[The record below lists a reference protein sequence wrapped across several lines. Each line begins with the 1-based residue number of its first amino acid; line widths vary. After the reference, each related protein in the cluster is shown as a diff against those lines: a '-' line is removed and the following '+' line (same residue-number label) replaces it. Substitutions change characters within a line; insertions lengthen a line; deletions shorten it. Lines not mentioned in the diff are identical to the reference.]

1 MDKKLVEAFV
11 LECKQEQEWK
21 ERFKANHIDFN
32 DYFKYS
38 GKIEEVS
45 DEYKE
50 YLGAQTYAAIKA
62 TVRESAGRKEYFRQ
76 YWLKYK
82 LNQI

>member
-1 MDKKLVEAFV
+1 MDKELVRAFV

-38 GKIEEVS
+38 GDIEEVS

-50 YLGAQTYAAIKA
+50 YLGAQTYAAIKVA
-62 TVRESAGRKEYFRQ
+62 VRDSAGRKEYFKE

>member
-11 LECKQEQEWK
+11 LEYKQKQELK
-21 ERFKANHIDFN
+21 EIFNANHIKIENYFN
-32 DYFKYS
+32 YS
-38 GKIEEVS
+38 GKNEE
-45 DEYKE
+45 DTEQWKE
-50 YLGAQTYAAIKA
+50 YVEAQTYAAIKA
-62 TVRESAGRKEYFRQ
+62 RPRDTSRKEYFRK